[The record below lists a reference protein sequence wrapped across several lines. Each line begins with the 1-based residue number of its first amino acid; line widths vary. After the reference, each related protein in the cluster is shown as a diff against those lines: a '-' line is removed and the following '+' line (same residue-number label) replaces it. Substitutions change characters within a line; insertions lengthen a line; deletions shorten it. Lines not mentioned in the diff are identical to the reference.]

1 MTTGRRIA
9 LLVAAVVIAV
19 VGFIILK
26 PSDTSKKASSVP
38 TTASK
43 AAGGAK
49 GSKSKTGG
57 KPATPPV
64 AQIKVKGGKPVGGI
78 SKLRVKKGDTVRFA
92 VISDVADEVHV
103 HGYDFKKNVKPGGKV
118 TFSFPAK
125 IDGVFEIELEK
136 RAEQIASLEVQP

>member
-9 LLVAAVVIAV
+9 LLVAVVVIAV

-38 TTASK
+38 TTTI
-43 AAGGAK
+43 AGGGGGGK
-49 GSKSKTGG
+49 TSKSKPG

-64 AQIKVKGGKPVGGI
+64 VLIKVRGGKPVGGI
-78 SKLRVKKGDTVRFA
+78 SKLRVNKGDTVRFA
-92 VISDVADEVHV
+92 VSSDVGDEVHV

-118 TFSFPAK
+118 TFSFKAK

>member
-1 MTTGRRIA
+1 
-9 LLVAAVVIAV
+9 
-19 VGFIILK
+19 
-26 PSDTSKKASSVP
+26 VP
-38 TTASK
+38 TTASTAARGGK
-43 AAGGAK
+43 APK
-49 GSKSKTGG
+49 KSKSA

-64 AQIKVKGGKPVGGI
+64 VQIKVQGGKPVGGVG
-78 SKLRVKKGDTVRFA
+78 KLRVKKGDTVRFA

-103 HGYDFKKNVKPGGKV
+103 HGYDFKKVVKPGGRV

>member
-9 LLVAAVVIAV
+9 LLVAVVVIAV

-26 PSDTSKKASSVP
+26 PSDTSKKAGSAP
-38 TTASK
+38 TTATT
-43 AAGGAK
+43 AAGGGKTSKAK
-49 GSKSKTGG
+49 RG

-64 AQIKVKGGKPVGGI
+64 AQIKVRGGKPVGGV
-78 SKLRVKKGDTVRFA
+78 SKIRVNKGDTVRFA
-92 VISDVADEVHV
+92 VTSDVGDEVHV
-103 HGYDFKKNVKPGGKV
+103 HGYDLKKDVKPGGKV

>member
-9 LLVAAVVIAV
+9 LLVAVVVVAVL
-19 VGFIILK
+19 GFIILK

-38 TTASK
+38 STATTK
-43 AAGGAK
+43 
-49 GSKSKTGG
+49 G
-57 KPATPPV
+57 KPGPAKPGPAV
-64 AQIKVKGGKPVGGI
+64 LIKVRGGKPVGGI
-78 SKLRVKKGDTVRFA
+78 SKIRVKKGDTVRFA
-92 VISDVADEVHV
+92 VSSDVGDEVHV
-103 HGYDFKKNVKPGGKV
+103 HGYDFKKVVKPGGKV